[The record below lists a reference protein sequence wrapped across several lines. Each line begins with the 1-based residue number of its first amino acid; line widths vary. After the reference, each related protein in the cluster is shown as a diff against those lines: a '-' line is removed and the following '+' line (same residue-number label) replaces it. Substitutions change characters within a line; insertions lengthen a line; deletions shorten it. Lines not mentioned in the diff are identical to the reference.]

1 MTEPDRPAGGGSGGG
16 DSPAGNGGICV
27 LCGGVG
33 AARFL
38 RGLLRAVDPTC
49 VTAIVNTGD
58 DMRLHGLAISPDL
71 DTCTYTLAEVINPE
85 TGWGLVGESWQAKE
99 TLDRYGGQTWFGL
112 GDRDLGTHLYRTQRL
127 DEGATLAQVTA
138 EITAAWELPLTVIP
152 MSNDSVRTRV
162 TIDTGETL
170 DFQRYF
176 VERRHADPVT
186 EVHFDGAPTASP
198 APGVIESIER
208 ADCLV
213 IAPSN
218 PFVSID
224 PVLAVPGIRDAVAA
238 RRDRNVAISPIVGG
252 GAVKGPAADLMR
264 AFGHDVSAVGVA
276 GIYRPLA
283 RHLVIDAV
291 DADLADAVETAGMTA
306 HVTNTMMTSIEITT
320 ALAETT
326 LGTVDSTPAGSN

>member
-1 MTEPDRPAGGGSGGG
+1 MTT
-16 DSPAGNGGICV
+16 ICV

-38 RGLLRAVDPTC
+38 RGLLRVVPPSDI
-49 VTAIVNTGD
+49 TAIVNTAD

-85 TGWGLVGESWQAKE
+85 TGWGLVGETWQAKE

-127 DEGATLAQVTA
+127 DEGATLADVTR
-138 EITAAWELPLTVIP
+138 EITAAWDLELNVLP
-152 MSNDSVRTRV
+152 MSNDAVRTRV
-162 TIDTGETL
+162 TLTSGETI

-176 VERRHADPVT
+176 VERQHADAVRHV
-186 EVHFDGAPTASP
+186 EFAGADRARP
-198 APGVIESIER
+198 APGVLAAIQD
-208 ADCLV
+208 ADCVV

-224 PVLAVPGIRDAVAA
+224 PILSVPGIRDAVVQ
-238 RRDRNVAISPIVGG
+238 RRERNVAISPIVGG

-264 AFGHDVSAVGVA
+264 SFGHEVSAAGVA
-276 GIYRPLA
+276 AVYQPLA
-283 RHLVIDAV
+283 AHLVIDTVDDHLAPAV
-291 DADLADAVETAGMTA
+291 SAAGMTP
-306 HVTNTMMTSIEITT
+306 HVTNTMMTAIDVTT
-320 ALAETT
+320 ALAEFTIA
-326 LGTVDSTPAGSN
+326 TVDPTASRSV

>member
-1 MTEPDRPAGGGSGGG
+1 MTTSV
-16 DSPAGNGGICV
+16 CV

-38 RGLLRAVDPTC
+38 RGLMRVIEPSNI
-49 VTAIVNTGD
+49 TAIVNTAD

-85 TGWGLVGESWQAKE
+85 TGWGLVGETWQAKE
-99 TLDRYGGQTWFGL
+99 TLERYGGQTWFGL

-127 DEGATLAQVTA
+127 DEGATLSQVTS
-138 EITAAWELPLTVIP
+138 EITSAWDLGLAIVP
-152 MSNDSVRTRV
+152 MTDDPVRTRV
-162 TIDTGETL
+162 TISDGATI

-176 VERRHADPVT
+176 VERQHADTV
-186 EVHFDGAPTASP
+186 VGVDFAGADSATP
-198 APGVIESIER
+198 APGVLHAIQN

-224 PVLAVPGIRDAVAA
+224 PVLAVPGIRDAVIE

-252 GAVKGPAADLMR
+252 DAVKGPAADLMR
-264 AFGHDVSAVGVA
+264 SFGHQVSAA
-276 GIYRPLA
+276 GIAAVYEPLA
-283 RHLVIDAV
+283 AHLVIDAV
-291 DADLADAVETAGMTA
+291 DSGLESAVDAAGMIPHITD
-306 HVTNTMMTSIEITT
+306 TMMTTPEISA
-320 ALAETT
+320 ALAAF
-326 LGTVDSTPAGSN
+326 TVGCVTSP

>member
-1 MTEPDRPAGGGSGGG
+1 MSSRAP
-16 DSPAGNGGICV
+16 GICV

-38 RGLLRAVDPTC
+38 RGLLRVVDPST
-49 VTAIVNTGD
+49 VTAVVNTGD

-85 TGWGLVGESWQAKE
+85 TGWGLVGETWQAKE

-127 DEGATLAQVTA
+127 DEGATLAEVTR
-138 EITAAWELPLTVIP
+138 EITAAWDLPLAITP
-152 MSNDSVRTRV
+152 MTNDEVRTRV
-162 TIDTGETL
+162 TIESGATI

-176 VERRHADPVT
+176 VERQHADVVT
-186 EVHFDGAPTASP
+186 AVEFRGAESASP
-198 APGVIESIER
+198 APGVIDAITG
-208 ADCLV
+208 AACLV

-224 PVLAVPGIRDAVAA
+224 PVLSIPGIREAVEA

-264 AFGHDVSAVGVA
+264 SLGHEVSAVGIA
-276 GIYRPLA
+276 GIYRSLA
-283 RHLVIDAV
+283 QHLVLDDV
-291 DADLADAVETAGMTA
+291 DADLRSAVAAAGMTA
-306 HVTNTMMTSIEITT
+306 HVTNTMMSSIDITT

-326 LGTVDSTPAGSN
+326 LGTVLPRDRSTRTATPTTRPTAARSL

>member
-1 MTEPDRPAGGGSGGG
+1 MTGTGTEATL
-16 DSPAGNGGICV
+16 CV

-38 RGLLRAVDPTC
+38 RGAMRAVSPASI
-49 VTAIVNTGD
+49 VAVVNTAD

-85 TGWGLVGESWQAKE
+85 TGWGLVGETWQAKE

-127 DEGATLAQVTA
+127 DEGATLAEVTA
-138 EITAAWELPLTVIP
+138 EIAAAWNLELTLLP
-152 MSNDSVRTRV
+152 MSNDPVRTRV
-162 TIDTGETL
+162 SIESGETI

-176 VERRHADPVT
+176 VERRHADTVT
-186 EVHFDGAPTASP
+186 SVSFAGAESAQPT
-198 APGVIESIER
+198 PGVLEAIET

-224 PVLAVPGIRDAVAA
+224 PVLSVPGIRDAVIA
-238 RRDRNVAISPIVGG
+238 RRERNIAISPIVGG

-264 AFGHDVSAVGVA
+264 SFGHEVSAAGVA
-276 GIYRPLA
+276 GLYAPLA
-283 RHLVIDAV
+283 QHLVIDEV
-291 DADLADAVETAGMTA
+291 DAGLAGAVMAAGMTP
-306 HVTNTMMTSIEITT
+306 HVTDTMMRSIEITT
-320 ALAETT
+320 ALAEFTIATT
-326 LGTVDSTPAGSN
+326 TNAARST

>member
-1 MTEPDRPAGGGSGGG
+1 MT
-16 DSPAGNGGICV
+16 GIDAQTTLCV

-38 RGLLRAVDPTC
+38 RGAMRAVSASSIAA
-49 VTAIVNTGD
+49 VVNTAD

-85 TGWGLVGESWQAKE
+85 TGWGLVGETWQAKE

-127 DEGATLAQVTA
+127 DEGATLAEVTA
-138 EITAAWELPLTVIP
+138 EIAAAWNLELRLLP
-152 MSNDSVRTRV
+152 MSNDTVRTRV
-162 TIDTGETL
+162 TIDTGETI

-176 VERRHADPVT
+176 VERRHADTVT
-186 EVHFDGAPTASP
+186 SVSFAGAESAQPT
-198 APGVIESIER
+198 PGVLEAIES

-224 PVLAVPGIRDAVAA
+224 PVLSVPGVRDAVIA
-238 RRDRNVAISPIVGG
+238 RRERNVAISPIVGG

-264 AFGHDVSAVGVA
+264 SFGHEVSAAGVA
-276 GIYRPLA
+276 GLYAPLA
-283 RHLVIDAV
+283 QHLVIDAV
-291 DADLADAVETAGMTA
+291 DAELADAVLTAGMQP
-306 HVTNTMMTSIEITT
+306 HVTDTMMRSIEIAT
-320 ALAETT
+320 ALAEFAIGAATT
-326 LGTVDSTPAGSN
+326 TTTNAARSS

>member
-1 MTEPDRPAGGGSGGG
+1 MTKV
-16 DSPAGNGGICV
+16 CV

-38 RGLLRAVDPTC
+38 RGLMRTIDPSDI
-49 VTAIVNTGD
+49 TAIVNTAD

-85 TGWGLVGESWQAKE
+85 TGWGLVGETWQAKE

-127 DEGATLAQVTA
+127 DEGATLAQVTS
-138 EITAAWELPLTVIP
+138 EITAAWGLELHIVP
-152 MSNDSVRTRV
+152 MSNDPVRTRV
-162 TIDTGETL
+162 TIASGETI

-176 VERRHADPVT
+176 VERQHADEVT
-186 EVHFDGAPTASP
+186 KVDFVGAAEAAP
-198 APGVIESIER
+198 APGVLEAITTAE
-208 ADCLV
+208 CLV

-224 PVLAVPGIRDAVAA
+224 PLLAVPGVRDAVRA

-252 GAVKGPAADLMR
+252 GAIKGPAADLMR
-264 AFGHDVSAVGVA
+264 SFGHQVSAA
-276 GIYRPLA
+276 GIASVYEALA
-283 RHLVIDAV
+283 QHLVIDTV
-291 DADLADAVETAGMTA
+291 DHELADAVALAGMTP
-306 HVTNTMMTSIEITT
+306 HVTNTMMTSIEVTT
-320 ALAETT
+320 SLAEFTR
-326 LGTVDSTPAGSN
+326 STIDPDLSRST

>member
-1 MTEPDRPAGGGSGGG
+1 VTNAQT
-16 DSPAGNGGICV
+16 SPVSESTTPRLSLCV

-38 RGLLRAVDPTC
+38 RGLIHAVDPAG
-49 VTAIVNTGD
+49 VTAIVNTAD

-85 TGWGLVGESWQAKE
+85 TGWGLVGETWQAKD
-99 TLDRYGGQTWFGL
+99 TLSRYGGQTWFGL

-127 DEGATLAQVTA
+127 SEGSTLSEVTQEIASAWGLELAVLPMTDDDVRTKVTLA
-138 EITAAWELPLTVIP
+138 
-152 MSNDSVRTRV
+152 
-162 TIDTGETL
+162 TGEII

-176 VERRHADPVT
+176 VERQHADPVRS
-186 EVHFDGAPTASP
+186 VAFAGADSAAP
-198 APGVIESIER
+198 APGVLEAIEA

-224 PVLAVPGIRDAVAA
+224 PVLAIPGVRQAVQD

-252 GAVKGPAADLMR
+252 GAVKGPAADLMQ
-264 AFGHDVSAVGVA
+264 AFGHPVSAA
-276 GIYRPLA
+276 GIAGVYRDLA
-283 RHLVIDAV
+283 AHLVIDS
-291 DADLADAVETAGMTA
+291 ADSNLADDVAATGMTP
-306 HVTNTMMTSIEITT
+306 HVTDTMMKSLDIAS
-320 ALAETT
+320 ALAWFTISAVT
-326 LGTVDSTPAGSN
+326 SAA

>member
-1 MTEPDRPAGGGSGGG
+1 MTTVT
-16 DSPAGNGGICV
+16 V

-38 RGLLRAVDPTC
+38 RGLLQAVEPGGI
-49 VTAIVNTGD
+49 TAIVNTAD

-71 DTCTYTLAEVINPE
+71 DTCTYTLAQVINPE
-85 TGWGLVGESWQAKE
+85 TGWGLVGETWQAME

-127 DEGATLAQVTA
+127 DEGATLGQVTS
-138 EITAAWELPLTVIP
+138 EITAAWDLALAIVP
-152 MSNDSVRTRV
+152 MTNDNVRTRV
-162 TIDTGETL
+162 TIATGETI

-186 EVHFDGAPTASP
+186 SVSFDGANAAAP
-198 APGVIESIER
+198 APGVIEAIES

-224 PVLAVPGIRDAVAA
+224 PVLAIPGIRHAVTA

-264 AFGHDVSAVGVA
+264 SFGHQVSAA
-276 GIYRPLA
+276 GIAAIYEPLA
-283 RHLVIDAV
+283 AHLVID
-291 DADLADAVETAGMTA
+291 DIDRDLANAVRIAGMTP
-306 HVTNTMMTSIEITT
+306 HVTNTMMSSIDITT
-320 ALAETT
+320 ALAEFTVAAVGQPVK
-326 LGTVDSTPAGSN
+326 GTNRAS

>member
-1 MTEPDRPAGGGSGGG
+1 VTGV
-16 DSPAGNGGICV
+16 CV

-38 RGLLRAVDPTC
+38 RGLLRVVEPGTITAV
-49 VTAIVNTGD
+49 VNTAD

-85 TGWGLVGESWQAKE
+85 TGWGLVGETWQAKE

-127 DEGATLAQVTA
+127 DEGATLTEVTQ
-138 EITAAWELPLTVIP
+138 EIAAAWGLELQLTP
-152 MSNDSVRTRV
+152 MSNDPVRTRV
-162 TIDTGETL
+162 TLDDGETI

-176 VERRHADPVT
+176 VERQHVDV
-186 EVHFDGAPTASP
+186 VSSVSFVGAESATP
-198 APGVIESIER
+198 APGVLQAIES
-208 ADCLV
+208 ASCLV

-224 PVLAVPGIRDAVAA
+224 PVLSVPGIRDAVIA

-252 GAVKGPAADLMR
+252 GAIKGPAADLMR
-264 AFGHDVSAVGVA
+264 SFGYEVSAAGVA
-276 GIYRPLA
+276 NVYESLA
-283 RHLVIDAV
+283 QHLVIDDIDVALVSAV
-291 DADLADAVETAGMTA
+291 ADAGMTP
-306 HVTNTMMTSIEITT
+306 HVTNTMMTSIEVTT
-320 ALAETT
+320 SLAEFT
-326 LGTVDSTPAGSN
+326 LSLVTPNQRRTS